1 MHTTVPE
8 PGALFDKAQRDLSVG
23 TAWLVVLAAIA
34 RAAEP
39 IHGYEIARILTDS
52 SPAGVAIKHG
62 TLYPVLRTMEAEG
75 LVTSA
80 LIPSNEGPAR
90 KCFSLTA
97 AGRVTLDEWIEAW
110 QRTRT
115 WVDGVVDQ
123 RPRS

>member
-1 MHTTVPE
+1 MHSTLPE

-34 RAAEP
+34 RASEP

-52 SPAGVAIKHG
+52 SPEGVAIKHG
-62 TLYPVLRTMEAEG
+62 TLYPILRTMEAEG

-97 AGRVTLDEWIEAW
+97 AGRVTLDEWTQAW
-110 QRTRT
+110 SRTRL
-115 WVDGVVDQ
+115 WVDSVLFQ
-123 RPRS
+123 RQKA